1 MTVRDL
7 HLFSTNQGYYL
18 YNERKRTFMIF
29 ELPENARLVYLKY
42 LKAHVINIHIMIYL
56 QVWGSFHE
64 VDKIR
69 LDWQNVSSC

>member
-1 MTVRDL
+1 
-7 HLFSTNQGYYL
+7 
-18 YNERKRTFMIF
+18 MIF
-29 ELPENARLVYLKY
+29 ELPKNARLVYLKY
-42 LKAHVINIHIMIYL
+42 LKAHVININIMIYL